1 MTCLELWCF
10 SCISCTFLA
19 LLSYVGI
26 LIRIETARRDTSM
39 VAVAEHGDGDSAIK
53 KRRNAKN

>member
-19 LLSYVGI
+19 LLSCVVI
-26 LIRIETARRDTSM
+26 LIRMETARRDTSM
-39 VAVAEHGDGDSAIK
+39 VAVAEHGAGRGQFNKEK
-53 KRRNAKN
+53 KQE